1 MLTGAVY
8 DIRNTYNDV
17 FFVVGGIYIIDAAI
31 FAAIPLIKY
40 RRSLRQA
47 ASYDDCA
54 DATKFS
60 TFKVNFRN
68 VASGSS
74 LANGEG
80 SVSEYGTVSSNAE
93 SNSGAPAAD
102 HVTESPFYT
111 NSTSSSTYGGLTKQN
126 YY

>member
-1 MLTGAVY
+1 MLTGVVY

-17 FFVVGGIYIIDAAI
+17 FFVVGGIYFIDAAI
-31 FAAIPLIKY
+31 FAAIPLIKH

-47 ASYDDCA
+47 ALYDDCA

-68 VASGSS
+68 VASESS

-80 SVSEYGTVSSNAE
+80 SVSEYGTVSSIAE
-93 SNSGAPAAD
+93 SNSGAPAVD
-102 HVTESPFYT
+102 HVKESPFYT
-111 NSTSSSTYGGLTKQN
+111 NSTSSSGGLTKQN